1 MRCPSIVPS
10 VSRAS
15 RALPLPAILFL
26 AVAACLAAA
35 ALPGAARANE
45 FATAGGAADAVATLP
60 DTAGVSSLNVVL
72 EDQFRN
78 RRGTGEL
85 RGDVVVLVYA
95 ERRGAEAA
103 NTLGRRLHVRFHP
116 TAETA
121 PPADWTKQPV
131 VGLPGWPADARVPD
145 VHVVPVACVA
155 EVPRPLH
162 GIVRM
167 RIRQESPHIPV
178 WLDFDDS
185 LRKQFGI
192 VPGEPNITLIDTEGR
207 PQGVSAGNVNDAQF
221 EALVTAIDRL
231 RLASGTAMRLGSV
244 PPQASGVMPVNA
256 IR

>member
-1 MRCPSIVPS
+1 MRH
-10 VSRAS
+10 AS
-15 RALPLPAILFL
+15 TFLCLPLPTRP
-26 AVAACLAAA
+26 AVVVIAACLAGAVASDPVRAVEFSAA
-35 ALPGAARANE
+35 
-45 FATAGGAADAVATLP
+45 AGGASPAQATAAGAALSAA
-60 DTAGVSSLNVVL
+60 DTARTPNIML

-78 RRGTGEL
+78 RRGTAEL

-103 NTLGRRLHVRFHP
+103 NILGRRLHVRFHP
-116 TAETA
+116 TAESA
-121 PPADWTKQPV
+121 PPTEWTTQPV

-185 LRKQFGI
+185 LRTQFGI

-207 PQGVSAGNVNDAQF
+207 PQGASAGRVDDAGF
-221 EALVTAIDRL
+221 EALVAAIDRL
-231 RLASGTAMRLGSV
+231 RLASRSAVRLGSMPAPAVGVV
-244 PPQASGVMPVNA
+244 PATA

>member
-1 MRCPSIVPS
+1 MRR
-10 VSRAS
+10 VSS
-15 RALPLPAILFL
+15 LPLPPATALTI
-26 AVAACLAAA
+26 AACLAGAA
-35 ALPGAARANE
+35 ASGPLQAAERA
-45 FATAGGAADAVATLP
+45 AAAGGQVSAQ
-60 DTAGVSSLNVVL
+60 AGDGAQTPNIML

-78 RRGTGEL
+78 RRGTAEL

-116 TAETA
+116 TAESA
-121 PPADWTKQPV
+121 PPAEWTRQPV

-162 GIVRM
+162 GLVRM
-167 RIRQESPHIPV
+167 RIRQDSPHIPV

-185 LRKQFGI
+185 LRQHFGI

-207 PQGVSAGNVNDAQF
+207 PQGVSAGSVDDAGF
-221 EALVTAIDRL
+221 EALVAAIDRL
-231 RLASGTAMRLGSV
+231 RLASRAAVRLGSI
-244 PPQASGVMPVNA
+244 PAPASGVVPATA

>member
-1 MRCPSIVPS
+1 MSCPSP
-10 VSRAS
+10 RLAS
-15 RALPLPAILFL
+15 ALPLPAKLFL
-26 AVAACLAAA
+26 ACAACLVAASPPGTA
-35 ALPGAARANE
+35 RATEFSSPGGATDTVSALP
-45 FATAGGAADAVATLP
+45 AADE
-60 DTAGVSSLNVVL
+60 SNSLNVVL

-78 RRGTGEL
+78 RRGTAEL

-131 VGLPGWPADARVPD
+131 IGLPGWPADARVPD

-185 LRKQFGI
+185 LRKQFGV
-192 VPGEPNITLIDTEGR
+192 VPGEPNIALIDAEGQ
-207 PQGVSAGNVNDAQF
+207 PQGVSAGTVDDAAG
-221 EALVTAIDRL
+221 ER
-231 RLASGTAMRLGSV
+231 
-244 PPQASGVMPVNA
+244 PPGRAGRRARAP
-256 IR
+256 RP

>member
-10 VSRAS
+10 VSRPS
-15 RALPLPAILFL
+15 RALPPPAILFL
-26 AVAACLAAA
+26 AVAGCLAGAC
-35 ALPGAARANE
+35 PQRAARASE
-45 FATAGGAADAVATLP
+45 FSAAGGAATVVPLP
-60 DTAGVSSLNVVL
+60 EADEASSLNVVL

-78 RRGTGEL
+78 RRGTAEL

-207 PQGVSAGNVNDAQF
+207 PQGVSAGNVNDSQF
-221 EALVTAIDRL
+221 EALVAAIDRL
-231 RLASGTAMRLGSV
+231 RLASGTAVRLGSV
-244 PPQASGVMPVNA
+244 PTQASGVMPVNV

>member
-1 MRCPSIVPS
+1 MSCPSL
-10 VSRAS
+10 RLAS
-15 RALPLPAILFL
+15 ALPLPAKLFL
-26 AVAACLAAA
+26 AVVACLAAA
-35 ALPGAARANE
+35 SPPGTARASEFSAPGGVAGTVSALPV
-45 FATAGGAADAVATLP
+45 ADESNSP
-60 DTAGVSSLNVVL
+60 NVVL

-78 RRGTGEL
+78 RRGTAEL

-131 VGLPGWPADARVPD
+131 IGLPGWPADARVPD

-185 LRKQFGI
+185 LRKQFGV
-192 VPGEPNITLIDTEGR
+192 VPGEPNIALIDAEGR
-207 PQGVSAGNVNDAQF
+207 PQGVSAGTVDDAQF
-221 EALVTAIDRL
+221 ETLVAAIDRL
-231 RLASGTAMRLGSV
+231 RLASRPAVRLGSV
-244 PPQASGVMPVNA
+244 PTPPLGVMPASA

>member
-1 MRCPSIVPS
+1 MRCPSSSPPLLVL
-10 VSRAS
+10 
-15 RALPLPAILFL
+15 AL
-26 AVAACLAAA
+26 AACLGGAAA
-35 ALPGAARANE
+35 AHPARAAE
-45 FATAGGAADAVATLP
+45 FSSAAGGAGATTASDAGAALP
-60 DTAGVSSLNVVL
+60 AANGAQTPNILL

-78 RRGTGEL
+78 RRGTAEL

-116 TAETA
+116 TAESA
-121 PPADWTKQPV
+121 PPAEWTRQPV

-162 GIVRM
+162 GLVRM

-207 PQGVSAGNVNDAQF
+207 PQGVSGGRLDDAAF
-221 EALVTAIDRL
+221 ESLVAAIDQL
-231 RLASGTAMRLGSV
+231 RLASRSAVRLGSIPAPAVGVV
-244 PPQASGVMPVNA
+244 PATA